1 MSFTLVNELPSPAEI
16 LEQFPLPEKLA
27 ALKAERDE
35 EIKKVITGESNK
47 FLVIIG
53 PCSADNEDAVCDY
66 TNRLAKV
73 QEKTKDRL
81 LIVPRVYTNK
91 PRTTGEGYMGMLHQP
106 DPEKKP
112 DMLQGI
118 ISIRH
123 MHMKV
128 FRETGMSTADEM
140 LYPDNLQYLSDIMSY
155 IAVGARSVE
164 NQYHRLVASGCDVP
178 VGMKNPTSGDLSV
191 MLNSVVL
198 QEKLKE
204 PGLHRR
210 YQPFQLQQKVCR
222 TGTYRKRSSPQPPS
236 F

>member
-1 MSFTLVNELPSPAEI
+1 MSPKEKEVTAPADICFHKLLHREDKEDMSFKLVNELPSPAEI

-27 ALKAERDE
+27 VLKAERDE

-66 TNRLAKV
+66 ANRLAKV

-118 ISIRH
+118 LAIRH
-123 MHMKV
+123 MH
-128 FRETGMSTADEM
+128 RNTRNIWNGMVTDSVSGLIRLELTQVRLSM
-140 LYPDNLQYLSDIMSY
+140 RYLPPAELNS
-155 IAVGARSVE
+155 
-164 NQYHRLVASGCDVP
+164 
-178 VGMKNPTSGDLSV
+178 NPTEAAWD
-191 MLNSVVL
+191 
-198 QEKLKE
+198 
-204 PGLHRR
+204 
-210 YQPFQLQQKVCR
+210 Y
-222 TGTYRKRSSPQPPS
+222 
-236 F
+236 